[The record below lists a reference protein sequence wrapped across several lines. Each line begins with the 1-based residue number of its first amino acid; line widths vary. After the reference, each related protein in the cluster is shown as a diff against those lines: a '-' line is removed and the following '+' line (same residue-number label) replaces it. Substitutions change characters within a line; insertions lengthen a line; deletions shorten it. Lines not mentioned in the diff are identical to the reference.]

1 MLAIKSP
8 TAWGQLLR
16 MLAEQ
21 VANEV
26 LQQAPELSG
35 DDETEKALYIQ
46 HHESSDLRTL

>member
-1 MLAIKSP
+1 MLSIKSP

-26 LQQAPELSG
+26 QQQVPPQSGIDDPE
-35 DDETEKALYIQ
+35 TAIYIE

>member
-8 TAWGQLLR
+8 TAWAHLLR

-26 LQQAPELSG
+26 QQQVPPQTGTDDPE
-35 DDETEKALYIQ
+35 TAIYIQ